1 MGTYHVFSEQLISS
15 KMALWNGLF
24 PVRELGFT
32 RGWAWSSSPC
42 HGQKIKKI
50 NKTSRILTDNAT
62 CTLSLPLEILFYAD
76 LGAPKLQHRPIY
88 PESAKT
94 CRPVKFQDGGDA
106 VSDRNPF
113 NLQFSSNDPLT
124 RFVSKSQR
132 HCSTNLLFTVSQCSS
147 LLFGCPFSVL
157 CPIMAYL

>member
-1 MGTYHVFSEQLISS
+1 
-15 KMALWNGLF
+15 MALWNGLF

-32 RGWAWSSSPC
+32 RRWAWSSSPC

-50 NKTSRILTDNAT
+50 NKTSRILTDNPT
-62 CTLSLPLEILFYAD
+62 CTLSLSLEILFYAD
-76 LGAPKLQHRPIY
+76 LGAPKLQHRPIS

-94 CRPVKFQDGGDA
+94 CWPVKFQDGDDA
-106 VSDRNPF
+106 ASDRNRF

-132 HCSTNLLFTVSQCSS
+132 HCSKMVLFTSLLFTVSQCSS
-147 LLFGCPFSVL
+147 LLFW
-157 CPIMAYL
+157 